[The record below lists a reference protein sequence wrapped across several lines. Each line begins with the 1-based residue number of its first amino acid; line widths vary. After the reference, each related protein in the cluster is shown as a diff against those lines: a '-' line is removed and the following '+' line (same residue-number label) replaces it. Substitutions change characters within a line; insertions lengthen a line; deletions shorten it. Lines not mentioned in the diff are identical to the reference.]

1 MEMAVLKVLG
11 FSPNQILLLVLSE
24 ALLIGCISGVVSA
37 AAAWLLVNHLLGG
50 IAIPI
55 GFFSRFFVDD
65 AAPWWGLAI
74 GASTALV
81 GSVVPAWSARSVKVS
96 EVFSKVA

>member
-1 MEMAVLKVLG
+1 M
-11 FSPNQILLLVLSE
+11 LVLSE
-24 ALLIGCISGVVSA
+24 ALLIGCISGVASA
-37 AAAWLLVNHLLGG
+37 VAAWLLVNQLLEG

-55 GFFSRFFVDD
+55 GFFGRFFVDG

-81 GSVVPAWSARSVKVS
+81 GSIVPAWSARSVKVS
-96 EVFSKVA
+96 EVFSKWRPGVGE